1 LGGIKVQGVLFSL
14 IAGIFISLQS
24 VFNARLSE
32 KVGLWQTNIVV
43 HGIGFLTS
51 VILFLIIRE
60 ENTSKWYDIEK
71 VYLLGG
77 VFGAIVVFS
86 VMQGVTK
93 LGPTY
98 AILILLFAQLFSAII
113 IESMGLFGT
122 PKTSISIN
130 NIIGIIVMV
139 TGIMI
144 FKIK

>member
-1 LGGIKVQGVLFSL
+1 MQGVLFSL

>member
-1 LGGIKVQGVLFSL
+1 MQGVLFSL

-60 ENTSKWYDIEK
+60 ENTSKWYEVEK

-93 LGPTY
+93 LGPIY

-113 IESMGLFGT
+113 IESIGLFGT

>member
-1 LGGIKVQGVLFSL
+1 MQGVLFSL

-60 ENTSKWYDIEK
+60 ENTSKWYEIEK

-93 LGPTY
+93 LGPIY

-113 IESMGLFGT
+113 IESIGLFGT

>member
-1 LGGIKVQGVLFSL
+1 MQGVLFSL

-51 VILFLIIRE
+51 VILFLIIRDG
-60 ENTSKWYDIEK
+60 NTGKWYEVEK

-113 IESMGLFGT
+113 IESIGLFGT

>member
-1 LGGIKVQGVLFSL
+1 MQGILFSL

-24 VFNARLSE
+24 IFNTRLSE

-60 ENTSKWYDIEK
+60 ENTSKWYEVEK

-77 VFGAIVVFS
+77 VLGAMVVFS
-86 VMQGVTK
+86 VMQGVIK

-98 AILILLFAQLFSAII
+98 AILILLFAQLFSTII

-139 TGIMI
+139 TGIII

>member
-1 LGGIKVQGVLFSL
+1 MQGILFSL
-14 IAGIFISLQS
+14 MAGIFISLQS
-24 VFNARLSE
+24 IFNTRLSE
-32 KVGLWQTNIVV
+32 KVGLWQTNMAV

-51 VILFLIIRE
+51 VILFLIIRDG
-60 ENTSKWYDIEK
+60 NTGKWYEVEK

-113 IESMGLFGT
+113 IESIGLFGT

-139 TGIMI
+139 TGIVI